1 MTFKKGECSWNK
13 GSKGLMKQNKT
24 SFKKKQTPWNKGLT
38 FPYKQR
44 KYNLDCEIIKKMIS
58 NKHTVKEIANYF
70 GCSSGCLCDFAK
82 VHNLK
87 FNNHKEQLNKESVK
101 TFLRAKRMKQIFH
114 KSNHLTYLEKKIKQ
128 ILDEFNVKYTM
139 QKNIDNRTLVDFFIE
154 PNKCIYA
161 DGDYWHN
168 KSNVI
173 NRDIK
178 INEHLIDK
186 GYLVYRYSEKE
197 INKGIESNILR
208 IIGE

>member
-1 MTFKKGECSWNK
+1 MIIRNNLGQFVKGNK
-13 GSKGLMKQNKT
+13 
-24 SFKKKQTPWNKGLT
+24 TPWNKGMT
-38 FPYKQR
+38 FTYKQR
-44 KYNLDCEIIKKMIS
+44 TRHLDYE
-58 NKHTVKEIANYF
+58 TVKQMILNKCPVRKIAEHF
-70 GCSSGCLCDFAK
+70 GCSTGCLCAFAK
-82 VHNLK
+82 ANDFK

-128 ILDEFNVKYTM
+128 ILDEFSVKYTM

-168 KSNVI
+168 KPAVI

-178 INEHLIDK
+178 INEHLIDN

-208 IIGE
+208 IIGDDIYATKN